1 MTAFSPEIQRGEDS
15 ARRSAAPATPA
26 SRLLLERIRA
36 ARTLIVEDEPGV
48 ATALSDMFRI
58 GLGCEVDLAINGLSA
73 FERLS
78 QRAYGLVLSDVRMPE
93 MSGTELY
100 LWLCEA
106 QPSMAKR
113 FIFVTAYAEDR
124 HFETKL
130 VEWGV
135 PILAKPFTLSDLL
148 SVCGRALAD

>member
-1 MTAFSPEIQRGEDS
+1 MTGFIPEIQRVGDN
-15 ARRSAAPATPA
+15 ALHLTPA
-26 SRLLLERIRA
+26 QSHLTPADRIRA
-36 ARTLIVEDEPGV
+36 AKILIVEDEPAV
-48 ATALSDMFRI
+48 ATALSEMFRI
-58 GLGCEVDLAINGLSA
+58 GFGCEVDLAINGVSA

-78 QRAYGLVLSDVRMPE
+78 QQSYALVLSDVRMPE

-106 QPSMAKR
+106 QPGMAKR
-113 FIFVTAYAEDR
+113 FVFVTAHAEDR

-130 VEWGV
+130 IEWGV

-148 SVCGRALAD
+148 AVCGPALAG

>member
-1 MTAFSPEIQRGEDS
+1 MTAISPEGQSVDGIQR
-15 ARRSAAPATPA
+15 
-26 SRLLLERIRA
+26 L
-36 ARTLIVEDEPGV
+36 RTAKILIVEDEPAV

-58 GLGCEVDLAINGLSA
+58 GFGCEVDLAVNGISA

-78 QRAYGLVLSDVRMPE
+78 SQTYSLVLSDVRMPE

-106 QPSMAKR
+106 QPGMAKH
-113 FIFVTAYAEDR
+113 FVFVTAHAEDR

-135 PILAKPFTLSDLL
+135 PILSKPFTLSDLL
-148 SVCGRALAD
+148 AICAPALEPSSPSH

>member
-1 MTAFSPEIQRGEDS
+1 MTAFSPEILRGED
-15 ARRSAAPATPA
+15 AACPLPPTAAPLPSTV
-26 SRLLLERIRA
+26 LERIRA
-36 ARTLIVEDEPGV
+36 ARILIVEDEPSV
-48 ATALSDMFRI
+48 AIALSEMFRV
-58 GLGCEVDLAINGLSA
+58 GFGCEVDWAVNGLSA

-78 QRAYGLVLSDVRMPE
+78 QQAYGLVLSDVRMPE

-100 LWLCEA
+100 LWICEA
-106 QPSMAKR
+106 QPGMAKR
-113 FIFVTAYAEDR
+113 FIFVTAHAEDR

-148 SVCGRALAD
+148 AVCRRTLAD

>member
-1 MTAFSPEIQRGEDS
+1 MTAFSPEIQRVGDN
-15 ARRSAAPATPA
+15 ALHLTPA
-26 SRLLLERIRA
+26 QRIQA
-36 ARTLIVEDEPGV
+36 AKILIVEDEPAV
-48 ATALSDMFRI
+48 ATALGEMFRI
-58 GLGCEVDLAINGLSA
+58 GFGCEVDLAVNGVSA

-78 QRAYGLVLSDVRMPE
+78 QQSYALVLSDVRMPE

-106 QPSMAKR
+106 QPGMAKR
-113 FIFVTAYAEDR
+113 FVFVTAHAEDR

-130 VEWGV
+130 IEWGV

-148 SVCGRALAD
+148 AVCGPALAG